1 MTTAPCPT
9 RLARTVLVLLVTGCA
24 GSNSDRVKTYPVS
37 GNIFVNG
44 QPASGAVVEC
54 YAIDDPTLLPLR
66 PHAIAGPDG
75 AFKLTTYN
83 TGDGAP
89 PGTYALTVK
98 WPAPPRPTQE
108 TGPDRLKGRYADP
121 KRPARRIQVHT
132 GDNDL
137 ETIDL
142 K

>member
-1 MTTAPCPT
+1 MTTAPRST
-9 RLARTVLVLLVTGCA
+9 LLAATALVLLLAGCTGSS
-24 GSNSDRVKTYPVS
+24 GDRVKTYPVS
-37 GNIFVNG
+37 GNIYVNG
-44 QPASGAVVEC
+44 QPAAGAVVEC
-54 YAIDDPTLLPLR
+54 YAVDDPKLLALR

-75 AFKLTTYN
+75 SFKLTTYN

-89 PGTYALTVK
+89 AGSYALTVK

-121 KRPARRIQVHT
+121 KRPARRITVHPS
-132 GDNDL
+132 DNDL
-137 ETIDL
+137 ETIEL

>member
-1 MTTAPCPT
+1 MWLLFLLL
-9 RLARTVLVLLVTGCA
+9 LAGCQ
-24 GSNSDRVKTYPVS
+24 GTDSGRVKTYPVS
-37 GNIFVNG
+37 GNIYVNG
-44 QPASGAVVEC
+44 QPAAGAKIEC
-54 YAIDDPTLLPLR
+54 YAVNDSNLLALR

-75 AFKLTTYN
+75 SFKLTTYK

-89 PGTYALTVK
+89 AGTYALTVK
-98 WPAPPRPTQE
+98 WPTPPKFGQE
-108 TGPDRLKGRYADP
+108 ADGPDRLKGRYADP
-121 KRPARRIQVHT
+121 KHPARRIDVHA